1 MRTGRAAGALACAWG
16 GVTGI
21 STGGAL
27 WVEAQPASSTKDSV
41 ARDLMG
47 FDMKK

>member
-1 MRTGRAAGALACAWG
+1 MGRNAGAGACAWG
-16 GVTGI
+16 GSIGM

-27 WVEAQPASSTKDSV
+27 WVDAQPASRTSNDA

-47 FDMKK
+47 FNMKK